1 MDLKGPE
8 CSCSPLRTYA
18 VVVGMLVVAAL
29 LIAGVKLSVGAS
41 SSSSPS
47 GLVIVNSTL
56 VDTTPWYRYLYPW
69 ATSINVLLL
78 VLNFL
83 LSCL

>member
-1 MDLKGPE
+1 MF
-8 CSCSPLRTYA
+8 SPLRTYV
-18 VVVGMLVVAAL
+18 VVVGTLAVAVSPV
-29 LIAGVKLSVGAS
+29 AGVKLAVGAS

-47 GLVIVNSTL
+47 GLVIVNGTL
-56 VDTTPWYRYLYPW
+56 VDTPPGYRYLYPW

-78 VLNFL
+78 VPNFL